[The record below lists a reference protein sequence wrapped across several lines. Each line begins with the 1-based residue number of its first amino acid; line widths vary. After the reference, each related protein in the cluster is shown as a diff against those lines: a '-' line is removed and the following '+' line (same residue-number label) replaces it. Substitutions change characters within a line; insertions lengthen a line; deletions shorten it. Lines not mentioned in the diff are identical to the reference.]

1 MKLQELPI
9 GNTPIVE
16 ITYIYKNK
24 LKKFYAKLES
34 YNLTGSIKDRPA
46 YYIIKKAIENNL
58 VDNNFHITPKKND
71 LYSFV
76 RLEDINN
83 YKNKLNLKRVKIIA
97 QDGASDYIRPIIN
110 KMDEETFKIYLE
122 YHLSIC
128 ERKELLGASSH
139 ILDILKK

>member
-1 MKLQELPI
+1 MI
-9 GNTPIVE
+9 
-16 ITYIYKNK
+16 
-24 LKKFYAKLES
+24 
-34 YNLTGSIKDRPA
+34 
-46 YYIIKKAIENNL
+46 
-58 VDNNFHITPKKND
+58 HIRQD
-71 LYSFV
+71 
-76 RLEDINN
+76 
-83 YKNKLNLKRVKIIA
+83 YKNKLNFKRVKIIA

>member
-46 YYIIKKAIENNL
+46 YYIIKKAIENNQL
-58 VDNNFHITPKKND
+58 KENQPIVEATSGNFG
-71 LYSFV
+71 LG
-76 RLEDINN
+76 
-83 YKNKLNLKRVKIIA
+83 IA
-97 QDGASDYIRPIIN
+97 AIG
-110 KMDEETFKIYLE
+110 T
-122 YHLSIC
+122 
-128 ERKELLGASSH
+128 LLGHEVH
-139 ILDILKK
+139 IHARIRF

>member
-46 YYIIKKAIENNL
+46 YYIIKKAIENNQL
-58 VDNNFHITPKKND
+58 KENQPIVEATSGNMKFI
-71 LYSFV
+71 YSCQNSF
-76 RLEDINN
+76 
-83 YKNKLNLKRVKIIA
+83 
-97 QDGASDYIRPIIN
+97 
-110 KMDEETFKIYLE
+110 
-122 YHLSIC
+122 
-128 ERKELLGASSH
+128 
-139 ILDILKK
+139 LKKEKNY